1 MEGGRYMMRCQIL
14 KTKDKINIAINYYK
28 KGFDN
33 VVIVAPGWCMTKD
46 SDAFCKIS
54 EMFAKQFDVISL
66 DFRGHG
72 KSGGMYTFTSKEL
85 MDMDAVVRFA
95 RNNNYKKIYL
105 AGFSLG
111 AAMSLIYASKS
122 RFIDKVIAVS
132 APTDFA
138 KIENQMWKKE
148 AWGETFKKFELKRF
162 LSIRPYPIILDKIK
176 PIDIIEKIKIP
187 TLFIAG
193 EKDPTVHPWHTK
205 ELYYRAICKKEYKEY
220 KTGCHAEDLF
230 LHFEDDFTK
239 LCINWFN
246 TDNYI
251 VTNDVLG

>member
-1 MEGGRYMMRCQIL
+1 MKNYKL
-14 KTKDKINIAINYYK
+14 KTKDKIDIAINYYQNK
-28 KGFDN
+28 FDE

-54 EMFAKQFDVISL
+54 EMFAAYFDVISF

-72 KSGGMYTFTSKEL
+72 KSGGMYTFTAKEL

-95 RNNNYKKIYL
+95 RKNNYNKIYL

-132 APTDFA
+132 APSDFD
-138 KIENQMWKKE
+138 KIENEMWKKE
-148 AWGETFKKFELKRF
+148 AWGETFQKFELDRF
-162 LSIRPYPIILDKIK
+162 VSIRPYPVPLDKIK
-176 PIDIIEKIKIP
+176 PIDIVEKIKVP

-205 ELYYRAICKKEYKEY
+205 ELYDKAICKKEYKEY
-220 KTGCHAEDLF
+220 KN
-230 LHFEDDFTK
+230 K
-239 LCINWFN
+239 
-246 TDNYI
+246 
-251 VTNDVLG
+251 